1 MSQKSD
7 LHVHCKIVLSFLMI
21 AAVSVLP
28 GASDAMDAAPLY
40 GSKCAACHGP
50 KGEGSP
56 VGPALK
62 GDPFVTQGA
71 TAEIKKVIL
80 MGRMEKDKKYPN
92 FMTAMPG
99 GLVSEAEAEALVS
112 YLIGDI
118 QK

>member
-1 MSQKSD
+1 MSQKTD
-7 LHVHCKIVLSFLMI
+7 VHVHRKIVLSFLMV
-21 AAVSVLP
+21 AVVSVLP
-28 GASDAMDAAPLY
+28 GISDAMDAAPLY

-50 KGEGSP
+50 KGEGNS

-62 GDPFVTQGA
+62 GDPFITKG
-71 TAEIKKVIL
+71 TPAEIKKVIL

-99 GLVSEAEAEALVS
+99 GLASEAEADALVA
-112 YLIGDI
+112 YLQGEL